1 MIGKRNE
8 SSFEDDESNA
18 IKRHKEEIIIAN
30 DEVNIDAA
38 LLNDN
43 VGGDNNDS
51 NDNEDH
57 AAAAVAVVATAT
69 YDELMQEPESTEA
82 DKLSHIK
89 NEGKKECSDMGNGQ
103 HHQVVD
109 YEDDEDQEYKD
120 DDKDDDKDDEHD
132 DDEVNLSELPT
143 KRGRKPMAA
152 TGTAEWKQQRKDSH
166 KEVERR
172 RRENINSAI
181 NKLSDLLPVKESS
194 KAAILARAAEYIH
207 KLKETENTNI
217 EKYTLQKLLD
227 EQKASALQAQNE
239 KLQEELGNAY
249 KEIEILS
256 QKLKDS
262 EK

>member
-43 VGGDNNDS
+43 VGGDNNDI
-51 NDNEDH
+51 NGNEDH

-69 YDELMQEPESTEA
+69 YDELMQQPESTEA
-82 DKLSHIK
+82 DKLSDIK
-89 NEGKKECSDMGNGQ
+89 DEGKKECSDMGNGQ

-256 QKLKDS
+256 QKFKDS